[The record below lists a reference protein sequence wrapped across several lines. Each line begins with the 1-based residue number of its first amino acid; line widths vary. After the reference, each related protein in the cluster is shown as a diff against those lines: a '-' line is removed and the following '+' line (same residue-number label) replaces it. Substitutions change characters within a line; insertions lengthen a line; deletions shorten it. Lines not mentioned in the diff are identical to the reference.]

1 MITLKKESESIMKKF
16 AVLIL
21 ILALICSL
29 CACYSSPKIP
39 EGQVEDAIASATT
52 PPVPAEGNK
61 IIYLLKEQRV
71 ENYFPDGT
79 TAVTRSEYAYDSN
92 WHLFTL
98 GKYTQDGLDEQ
109 RTAVC
114 DEQGVVQKL
123 YINED
128 NYTLFEYDDHYR
140 VIKMSEYENG
150 NLVTTSETV
159 YNEEGHAIRTVETNH
174 QKGTVQRVEI
184 SLNDMGQQ
192 TGFREYSNDN
202 LVGTIV
208 YTLND
213 NGDIKEVFVYDNNGT
228 LNNRQEL
235 HYDQEKNVVRT
246 VCYDIKDKVIATIT
260 VVSDAAGNVILRKQ
274 IAQDQATYTAFYSYY
289 PVEVPAEAPDREY

>member
-1 MITLKKESESIMKKF
+1 MNNLKKERVIPMKKL
-16 AVLIL
+16 AALIL
-21 ILALICSL
+21 VLALACSL

-39 EGQVEDAIASATT
+39 EGQVEDAIAGATT

-61 IIYLLKEQRV
+61 IIYLLKEQRM
-71 ENYFPDGT
+71 ENYFADGT
-79 TAVTRSEYAYDSN
+79 TAATHNEYIYDSN
-92 WHLFTL
+92 WHLSTL
-98 GKYTQDGLDEQ
+98 GKYTNGDLDEQ

-114 DEQGVVQKL
+114 NEQGLVQKL

-128 NYTLFEYDDHYR
+128 NYTLFEYDDQCR
-140 VIKMSEYENG
+140 IIKVSEYENG
-150 NLVTTSETV
+150 NLVTTDETV
-159 YNEEGHAIRTVETNH
+159 YNEDGHVIRTISTNH

-184 SLNDMGQQ
+184 SLNDLGQQ
-192 TGFREYSNDN
+192 TGFREYSDDN

-208 YTLND
+208 YTLED
-213 NGDIKEVFVYDNNGT
+213 NGDIKEVFVYDGTGT

-235 HYDQEKNVVRT
+235 TYDKEKHVVYT

-274 IAQDQATYTAFYSYY
+274 IAQDQATYSAFYSYY
-289 PVEVPAEAPDREY
+289 PVEVPLDAPDRDY